1 MSIKLREIVGKPWFE
16 AIILCV
22 EDLGVTDFTL
32 TDIYNYEDIL
42 SEAYPQNNNVRPKIR
57 QQLQFLCKANII
69 ERKEQDGQY
78 KLIATELISNNGNDF
93 STFNVSAV
101 QPPIPKKEGFREAP
115 MTRFVGKPSPKD
127 DVDRLR
133 DARLGEA
140 GEQVVLQYE
149 RRTLSE
155 NGAQQLADKV
165 EHVSKTKGD
174 YIGYDV
180 LSFAPDG
187 REKWIEVKTTRGSKT
202 SKFHISENQVATS
215 EANPDMYQL
224 HRLYDFDFAGQNSKR
239 FIVEGNLRAQLSLFA
254 SNYIATV
261 Q

>member
-101 QPPIPKKEGFREAP
+101 QPPIPKNKA
-115 MTRFVGKPSPKD
+115 
-127 DVDRLR
+127 
-133 DARLGEA
+133 
-140 GEQVVLQYE
+140 
-149 RRTLSE
+149 SE
-155 NGAQQLADKV
+155 K
-165 EHVSKTKGD
+165 
-174 YIGYDV
+174 
-180 LSFAPDG
+180 
-187 REKWIEVKTTRGSKT
+187 
-202 SKFHISENQVATS
+202 
-215 EANPDMYQL
+215 
-224 HRLYDFDFAGQNSKR
+224 HR
-239 FIVEGNLRAQLSLFA
+239 
-254 SNYIATV
+254 
-261 Q
+261 